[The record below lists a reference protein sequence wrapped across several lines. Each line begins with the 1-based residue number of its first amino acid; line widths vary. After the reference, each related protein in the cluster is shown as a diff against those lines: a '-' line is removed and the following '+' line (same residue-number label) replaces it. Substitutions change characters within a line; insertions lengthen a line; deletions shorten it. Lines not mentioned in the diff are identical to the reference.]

1 MTQTEL
7 LKKMSDIERDS
18 LECKKAQDKLLE
30 DVRAVMLAIG
40 SNSGVRGKS
49 VVNDVLAGQFPNLVF
64 QECNPELDYAGD
76 IDYVAKVGKYQFGIQ
91 IKFVMNSD
99 NLKHHSMSGRM
110 QASFN
115 DFTEEFG
122 GKVFVVYN
130 QNGEIAN
137 TDVIECI
144 RNEIVRLQNLS

>member
-91 IKFVMNSD
+91 LKLIMD
-99 NLKHHSMSGRM
+99 NDSIERHSMSSRM

-115 DFTEEFG
+115 DFTEEYG